1 MGQRFKQFM
10 RGFVHWFSP
19 ETRFKRAWH
28 VCVTAVGLVIVLAL
42 TADGAYGLFT
52 HINQANALS
61 AKLQLDHALDDATA
75 HMHAPQ
81 GLIQPIRTQERQVT
95 AATDGSL
102 AGWQHATEGYTRLR
116 AQVADI
122 ISMSPADA
130 RALTQND
137 LTQLETAV
145 AVLASSKA
153 AEAVGYQS
161 RLQQAQTVFQSA
173 QTTRDYFTL
182 DSFVQD
188 QVAAVG
194 AYNPT
199 HDRLVQLS
207 ALVLSEQQLLQQVVG
222 HPQSAPLSCAQGF
235 GNIPAYYWGSYGSL
249 LAQPLVQPGAQP
261 IEAQWLADDQTLFQ
275 RASTMRDYTQLNQRL
290 DSQIAQ
296 LQATNATLVPGVA
309 AGVLAQFNADIQT
322 LQDYNTN
329 IPAIRNAFA
338 RIKSLSTYPSLGMPG
353 WSANAPA
360 MRNFGVHIDRYQQQY
375 YQDVELLSGANAA
388 TYSTVAQQIQQH
400 RNSMQYDL
408 IYARVYLDI
417 KTLID
422 LIAQGQAHTTRNPT
436 DGKAYPDA
444 YEYVDQGTGIG
455 DVISPDPKNLGRLYH
470 ASSTDDY
477 QYLDRELQMFITNI
491 SAMLKNLD
499 DPQTRSQ
506 FNGKL
511 GAQGPGWDQIHQ
523 SDMTLLQHYGILQ
536 SKVIVVSLREQVA
549 RLYDNG
555 TLVRAFKVTTGA
567 QDLPSVPGVH
577 CTIDKEFNTVFK
589 SPDPPGSPHY
599 YEPTPVNY
607 AMIYHLYG
615 YEIHDAYWRG
625 AFGLYTNLPHADP
638 AAFNGG
644 SHGCVNVATPNMKW
658 LMDPTSGWL
667 SDMDH
672 TPMLIY

>member
-1 MGQRFKQFM
+1 MWQRFT
-10 RGFVHWFSP
+10 RGFVQWFSP

-28 VCVTAVGLVIVLAL
+28 VGVTAVGLVVVLAL

-75 HMHAPQ
+75 RAHAPQ
-81 GLIQPIRTQERQVT
+81 GLIQPIRTQEQQVA

-102 AGWQHATEGYTRLR
+102 AGWQNATKEYMRLR
-116 AQVADI
+116 EQVVRI
-122 ISMSPADA
+122 VSMSPADA
-130 RALTQND
+130 KALTQND
-137 LTQLETAV
+137 LTQLETSV
-145 AVLASSKA
+145 ATLASSKA
-153 AEAVGYQS
+153 AEAVGYQN
-161 RLQQAQTVFQSA
+161 RLQQAQTAFRSA
-173 QTTRDYFTL
+173 KTTRDFFTL
-182 DSFVQD
+182 DGFVQD

-199 HDRLVQLS
+199 RDRLMQFS
-207 ALVLSEQQLLQQVVG
+207 ELVLSQQQLLQQVVG
-222 HPQSAPLSCAQGF
+222 NPQSAPLSCAQGF
-235 GNIPAYYWGSYGSL
+235 GNIPAYYWGSYDSL
-249 LAQPLVQPGAQP
+249 IAQPLAQPGSRP
-261 IEAQWLADDQTLFQ
+261 IEAQWLADDQAFFHQ
-275 RASTMRDYTQLNQRL
+275 ASTMRDYALLNQQL

-296 LQATNATLVPGVA
+296 LQATNAALAPGVA
-309 AGVLAQFNADIQT
+309 AGVLAQFKADIQT
-322 LQDYNTN
+322 LQDYDTN

-360 MRNFGVHIDRYQQQY
+360 MRNFADHIERYQQQY
-375 YQDVELLSGANAA
+375 DQDAELLSAAKSA
-388 TYSTVAQQIQQH
+388 TYSTVAQQIQRH
-400 RNSMQYDL
+400 RNSMQFDL
-408 IYARVYLDI
+408 IYARTYLDI

-436 DGKAYPDA
+436 DGKEYPDA

-455 DVISPDPKNLGRLYH
+455 DVINPDPKNLGRLYH
-470 ASSTDDY
+470 ASSTEDY
-477 QYLDRELQMFITNI
+477 QYLDRELQMFIANI

-499 DPQTRSQ
+499 DPLTRSQ

-523 SDMTLLQHYGILQ
+523 ADMTLLQHYGILQ

-549 RLYDNG
+549 RLYANG
-555 TLVRAFKVTTGA
+555 TLVKVFKVTTGA

-658 LMDPTSGWL
+658 LMDPATGWL